1 MSSPTSQSDRQRKI
15 WLYFLDPRLRYAFV
29 PLLLGLALVE
39 IFLGKFFL
47 LIGFAWLGAA
57 LLLDRARPSDQEL
70 EELLAADVQPLVE
83 KALQSLDPQDDEM
96 QAPPLVLRGPI
107 ELAAPAFRQFLT
119 RPRAG
124 KDGNRRSP
132 VNRLVVL
139 LPLENHL
146 GLYSCQRDS
155 LNDQTTQVS
164 IESHHY
170 RDVVWLALEKDVE
183 SAAGQAAT
191 GTGQI
196 FSLELKNG
204 RRLSVRVAAGP
215 PRDEATDDHGA
226 LSSMEKTVRA
236 IQVLMRDRK

>member
-1 MSSPTSQSDRQRKI
+1 MSSPNSQSDRQKI
-15 WLYFLDPRLRYAFV
+15 RLYFLDPRLRYAFV
-29 PLLLGLALVE
+29 PLLLGLILVE

-47 LIGFAWLGAA
+47 LIGFTWLGAA
-57 LLLDRARPSDQEL
+57 LLLDRSRPSDQEL
-70 EELLAADVQPLVE
+70 EELLASDVQPLVE
-83 KALQSLDPQDDEM
+83 KALQSLDPRDDEM
-96 QAPPLVLRGPI
+96 QGLPLVLRGPI
-107 ELAAPAFRQFLT
+107 ELATPAFRQFLT
-119 RPRAG
+119 RPRTG

-132 VNRLVVL
+132 VNRVVIL
-139 LPLENHL
+139 LPLEDHL

-183 SAAGQAAT
+183 PAAGQAT

-204 RRLSVRVAAGP
+204 RRLSVRVAAGS
-215 PRDEATDDHGA
+215 RGEEARNDHGS
-226 LSSMEKTVRA
+226 LSSMEKTIRA